1 MVVLLFG
8 VGAALL
14 GFWVVV
20 RYPSLGPQTLG
31 SALITALAFFV
42 LQSPLLELVNPV
54 IAAAGVPTALL
65 LVILPSL
72 TLLFWSSGCLVRTL
86 VSLIAPHRR

>member
-14 GFWVVV
+14 GFWVVL

-42 LQSPLLELVNPV
+42 LQTPLLAFVDPV
-54 IAAAGVPTALL
+54 IASAGVPTALL

-72 TLLFWSSGCLVRTL
+72 TLLFWSSGCLVRAL
-86 VSLIAPHRR
+86 VGLISPHHR